1 MVGMPFSTDRDF
13 SGWVGADNIN
23 SIGSAKLTPV
33 YKGYAAQKPVRPALA
48 LAKMVE
54 SEIIPRLMLAH
65 NEPVS
70 GLARL
75 MPELAEF
82 QDHLGAETTEA
93 FCRMALAKESEALL
107 AFVGT
112 LLQRGLTL
120 QAIYV
125 DLIIPTAHLL
135 GRLWDEDE
143 ASFTDVTI
151 GLGRLQ
157 QVVRVLGWKTPVGD
171 DDGSA
176 RSALFMAAPG
186 ELHTFGLF
194 LIDDFFRRAGWRT
207 WIEDAS
213 TAHCVEQTVETH
225 WFDLFGMSLGAETQL
240 KTATSVI
247 QAIRKASRNP
257 DIFIL
262 VGGRIFDQRPEL
274 VSIVGADAMAATGC
288 DALILADKAVRR
300 VASGV

>member
-1 MVGMPFSTDRDF
+1 MVGMPFSSDRDF
-13 SGWVGADNIN
+13 SGWTAAD
-23 SIGSAKLTPV
+23 SVKSARSSNLAPV
-33 YKGYAAQKPVRPALA
+33 HKGYAPQKPVQPAMS

-65 NEPVS
+65 KEPFN
-70 GLARL
+70 GLARPI
-75 MPELAEF
+75 PEPAEF

-93 FCRMALAKESEALL
+93 FCRMALTRESESLL

-125 DLIIPTAHLL
+125 DLIIPTAHRL

-143 ASFTDVTI
+143 VSFTDVTI

-171 DDGSA
+171 DGGSA
-176 RSALFMAAPG
+176 RSALFMAGPG
-186 ELHTFGLF
+186 EMHTFGLF

-213 TAHCVEQTVETH
+213 AARGVEQTVETH

-240 KTATSVI
+240 ETATSVI

-262 VGGRIFDQRPEL
+262 VGGRVFDQRPEL

-288 DALILADKAVRR
+288 EALILADKAVRR